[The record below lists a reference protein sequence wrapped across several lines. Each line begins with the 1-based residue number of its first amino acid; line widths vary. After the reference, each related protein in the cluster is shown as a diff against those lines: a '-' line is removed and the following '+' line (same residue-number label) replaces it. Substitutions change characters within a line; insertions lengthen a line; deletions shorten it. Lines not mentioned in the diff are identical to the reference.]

1 MNVVFSGSSG
11 CDLHYGVQ
19 VDLGMIQQ
27 WYPVGTDVVVYL
39 AGGRSARGRLEA
51 FEADSLVLGTDKGPT
66 LLRATAIE
74 QLEAMT
80 PAAPAAAPV
89 PQDLP
94 PPPPPPPPPPSVPAP
109 VVLSAAWD
117 VLEDEFA
124 TDVGQARLTTPV
136 FGLDPSIE
144 LGYTEAKE
152 IEGHINRAKNRLDSA
167 RKLGEPSRV
176 LGAIRDLAAAAYD
189 YDYPPAHHLAAL
201 LLLERVGSEATR
213 RQAEAWMA
221 EAASCGTRYA
231 WDLAVL
237 RMRNGQVREAM
248 AALGEALRL
257 SPAGHSDEVSL
268 QVFLALVLQEG
279 DAHTAASALGA
290 AGRESLAQRWVA
302 TRAGLYLVSRL
313 APERAAPL
321 EPLLDSS
328 APSPEDL
335 GRVLEAL
342 VPGVP
347 GAPGVSGLPG
357 AEGRPLTSPPE
368 PRQPAPVTAP
378 RAPHPAA
385 TAARAHP
392 AAAAPRAHP
401 PLSGRPGP
409 VPVAPSH
416 HTPES
421 RTAPGRRTGSE
432 TEKAPGPKEPQLHV
446 AAARNQLNQGNLD
459 AALKIAQ
466 NALASHPGHAE
477 LLEIAKTVQHE
488 KVARTLTTPAAK
500 HTAQS
505 QVSRLPRSAYVRAQH
520 ADTQEKDWP
529 KAEQLYRQALREDP
543 GNERARRSLAWGL
556 HRYKRSGEAL
566 ELLRDPNVVIQDIL
580 PHQNMII
587 TILSDKGNWDEAARL
602 LEVLLKREHSKQT
615 RTGLL
620 KRLIVLYRRLRD
632 AERAKGAAQRL
643 LNHGPRNPEF
653 RSLWEEVEKAERS
666 GIWDKI
672 DQLLAK
678 SDWKPEQ
685 PGSISSILLLHLD
698 RCEYAGVNPARVQ
711 EGTLSERD
719 VQELDDLIRTLGS
732 RRSADRAAYNL
743 SVARTLRDLNQS
755 EDGRFHKSLRNFGAA
770 MGDLCTAERRHGDV
784 TRTYYAEAVALG
796 GWDDM
801 GELKVKQFVLSYLD
815 PDWPQPVS
823 RPTFEKSL
831 QWVLEDES
839 LYKPLAFG
847 LLSLMAN
854 GSDRV
859 RREIVSRTFRVVPIR
874 DILFAQLCDYLD
886 EAEPPSAHDGYA
898 DLWQEALR
906 KLRQEMDAQ
915 RQSLQLPLN
924 RSEPLGALAEDQ
936 QLLERARGL
945 APTTPLDIDRLKKV
959 ATTLADIHGYL
970 DQPSYLEQERLES
983 KIRTAVRELVA
994 TIEAYPTRLSL
1005 EYLVPLLTKLDQALA
1020 GHFADVQR
1028 AAEPTDL
1035 EVTQVLSS
1043 YAPSAAST
1051 IHVQLSVK
1059 NLPRRSPAVDVM
1071 LRVLDN
1077 TDDYQPV
1084 AESIPVAHSLRD
1096 EQTETCT
1103 LPLVVTVRAVAEQV
1117 LTLHYSLEF
1126 MVRSDRRIVTEPR
1139 TLPLRL
1145 NDSQDWKPIRN
1156 PYAEGA
1162 PVEDEQMFYGR
1173 GPLIQILVDSLERA
1187 DAKCVVIYGQKRVGK
1202 SSVLHHLQQALKPP
1216 VLAAKFSMGELA
1228 TNLTHAGL
1236 LYKISNAFFRR
1247 LEDLEDE
1254 GLPGLDLPRPVLR
1267 EFIDSGSPQIHFD
1280 DCMRDILRR
1289 MHRSEAYRGWR
1300 MVLLLDEFTVL
1311 YGAIERGDLP
1321 REFMKSWKAMLESKL
1336 FSSVVVG
1343 NDLMPRFLKAY
1354 PNEFQVARQ
1363 EPVSYLDEGPAKA
1376 LITEPIALE
1385 NGESRY
1391 RGDSVQRVIE
1401 LTARSPYYIQL
1412 FCNRLVHHM
1421 NVERQPLIG
1430 PADVDNVAAALVSG
1444 DRALLQEQFDNLL
1457 TPGDADVSDL
1467 SDETILAVL
1476 KGSLSGHRRDLHL
1489 DGRKAR
1495 ELPEGPRV
1503 IEDLLRRDVIVRES
1517 EDRYRIKVGLF
1528 AEWLWHRKA

>member
-1 MNVVFSGSSG
+1 M
-11 CDLHYGVQ
+11 
-19 VDLGMIQQ
+19 
-27 WYPVGTDVVVYL
+27 
-39 AGGRSARGRLEA
+39 
-51 FEADSLVLGTDKGPT
+51 
-66 LLRATAIE
+66 
-74 QLEAMT
+74 
-80 PAAPAAAPV
+80 
-89 PQDLP
+89 
-94 PPPPPPPPPPSVPAP
+94 
-109 VVLSAAWD
+109 VLSAAWGA
-117 VLEDEFA
+117 LEGEFA
-124 TDVGQARLTTPV
+124 MDMGQARLTAPV
-136 FGLDPSIE
+136 FALDSSME
-144 LGYTEAKE
+144 LGYTEVKE
-152 IEGHINRAKNRLDSA
+152 IEGHINRAKNRLESA
-167 RKLGEPSRV
+167 RRLGEPSRAP
-176 LGAIRDLAAAAYD
+176 GAIRDLAAAAAAC
-189 YDYPPAHHLAAL
+189 DYPPAFHLAAL
-201 LLLERVGSEATR
+201 LLLDRVDSEAAR
-213 RQAEAWMA
+213 HQAEAWMA
-221 EAASCGTRYA
+221 EAVSCGDRYA

-237 RMRNGQVREAM
+237 RIRNGRGREAV

-257 SPAGHSDEVSL
+257 SPAGHTDDEL
-268 QVFLALVLQEG
+268 LRLFLSLVLHEG
-279 DAHTAASALGA
+279 DARTAASALGA
-290 AGRESLAQRWVA
+290 AVEENPVHRRVA

-313 APERAAPL
+313 SPPELAAPL
-321 EPLLDSS
+321 EPLLNSS
-328 APSPEDL
+328 APSPDDL
-335 GRVLEAL
+335 RRVLEVL
-342 VPGVP
+342 DPGT
-347 GAPGVSGLPG
+347 G
-357 AEGRPLTSPPE
+357 ERPLAAPPE
-368 PRQPAPVTAP
+368 TRQ
-378 RAPHPAA
+378 
-385 TAARAHP
+385 
-392 AAAAPRAHP
+392 AAAVTTPRAHP
-401 PLSGRPGP
+401 SQSGRPGP
-409 VPVAPSH
+409 VPEPASH
-416 HTPES
+416 HAPEPQAKPGGRTGGGTGGTGGTGGAGGTDGGTE
-421 RTAPGRRTGSE
+421 RTA
-432 TEKAPGPKEPQLHV
+432 GPKEPQLHV
-446 AAARNQLNQGNLD
+446 AAARNQLNQGNLG

-477 LLEIAKTVQHE
+477 LMEIAAIVQRE
-488 KVARTLTTPAAK
+488 KVARIPAVPPSK
-500 HTAQS
+500 RTAQS
-505 QVSRLPRSAYVRAQH
+505 QVPRHRRSAYVRAQH

-529 KAEQLYRQALREDP
+529 KAEQLYRQALTEDP
-543 GNERARRSLAWGL
+543 NNERARRSLAWGL
-556 HRYKRSGEAL
+556 HRYKRSDEAL
-566 ELLRDPNVVIQDIL
+566 ELLRDPSVVVQDIL

-632 AERAKGAAQRL
+632 AERAKGAVQRL

-685 PGSISSILLLHLD
+685 PGSISPILLLHLD

-743 SVARTLRDLNQS
+743 SVARILRDLNQS
-755 EDGRFHKSLRNFGAA
+755 EDGRFHKSLRSFGAA

-801 GELKVKQFVLSYLD
+801 GELKVKQFVRSYLD
-815 PDWPQPVS
+815 PDWPQPES

-839 LYKPLAFG
+839 LHKPLTFG
-847 LLSLMAN
+847 LLSLMTN

-859 RREIVSRTFRVVPIR
+859 RREIVSRTFRVAPIR
-874 DILFAQLCDYLD
+874 DILFRQLCDYLG
-886 EAEPPSAHDGYA
+886 ETEPSGAHDGYA
-898 DLWQEALR
+898 ELWQEALR
-906 KLRQEMDAQ
+906 KLRQELDAQ

-945 APTTPLDIDRLKKV
+945 APSTPLDIDRLKKV

-1043 YAPSAAST
+1043 YAPSAAFT

-1084 AESIPVAHSLRD
+1084 AEPIPVAHSLRD

-1103 LPLVVTVRAVAEQV
+1103 LPLVVTPRAVAEQV

-1126 MVRSDRRIVTEPR
+1126 MVRSDRRVVTEPR

-1236 LYKISNAFFRR
+1236 LYKISNAFYRR
-1247 LEDLEDE
+1247 LEDLEDA

-1280 DCMRDILRR
+1280 DYMRDILRR
-1289 MHRSEAYRGWR
+1289 MHRSDAYRGWR

-1363 EPVSYLDEGPAKA
+1363 EPVSYLDGGPAKA
-1376 LITEPIALE
+1376 LITEPIALD

-1476 KGSLSGHRRDLHL
+1476 KGSLTGHRRDLHL

-1503 IEDLLRRDVIVRES
+1503 IEDLLRRDVVVRES

>member
-1 MNVVFSGSSG
+1 M
-11 CDLHYGVQ
+11 
-19 VDLGMIQQ
+19 DLGMIQQ

-51 FEADSLVLGTDKGPT
+51 IGADSLVLVTEKGPT
-66 LLRATAIE
+66 LLNATAVE
-74 QLEAMT
+74 QVEPMS
-80 PAAPAAAPV
+80 PAAPAPAPA
-89 PQDLP
+89 P
-94 PPPPPPPPPPSVPAP
+94 PAPPPSPSPAPAPAPAP

-117 VLEDEFA
+117 VLETEFS
-124 TDVGQARLTTPV
+124 TDPRQARLTTPV
-136 FGLDPSIE
+136 FGLDPSVE

-152 IEGHINRAKNRLDSA
+152 IEGHINRARNRLDSA
-167 RKLGEPSRV
+167 RRLGEPARAP
-176 LGAIRDLAAAAYD
+176 GAIRDLAAAAAAC
-189 YDYPPAHHLAAL
+189 DYPPAFHLAAL
-201 LLLERVGSEATR
+201 LLLERSSTEAAR
-213 RQAEAWMA
+213 HQAEAWMA
-221 EAASCGTRYA
+221 EAVHCGHRYV

-237 RMRNGQVREAM
+237 RMRHGHVREAT
-248 AALGEALRL
+248 ATLGEALSL
-257 SPAGHSDEVSL
+257 GPADHSDDVL
-268 QVFLALVLQEG
+268 LRLFLALVLQEG
-279 DAHTAASALGA
+279 DGSAAASVLGA
-290 AGRESLAQRWVA
+290 AAEESPGQRRVA
-302 TRAGLYLVSRL
+302 TRASLYLASRL
-313 APERAAPL
+313 SPERAAPL
-321 EPLLDSS
+321 EPLLASS
-328 APSPEDL
+328 ALSPDDL
-335 GRVLEAL
+335 SRALETLGPDPA
-342 VPGVP
+342 
-347 GAPGVSGLPG
+347 
-357 AEGRPLTSPPE
+357 GRPAAPP
-368 PRQPAPVTAP
+368 PTVRPPA
-378 RAPHPAA
+378 AA
-385 TAARAHP
+385 TAPQAYP
-392 AAAAPRAHP
+392 APG
-401 PLSGRPGP
+401 GRPGP
-409 VPVAPSH
+409 PPPAPAP
-416 HTPES
+416 HTPGPRVQPVRS
-421 RTAPGRRTGSE
+421 TAGGPG
-432 TEKAPGPKEPQLHV
+432 KAPGPREPHLHV

-466 NALASHPGHAE
+466 NALAGSPGHAE
-477 LLEIAKTVQHE
+477 LLEIAETARRE
-488 KVARTLTTPAAK
+488 KAARTPATTASRR
-500 HTAQS
+500 TAPPQ
-505 QVSRLPRSAYVRAQH
+505 LPRGRRSAYVRAQH

-529 KAEQLYRQALREDP
+529 KAEQLYRQALTEDP
-543 GNERARRSLAWGL
+543 DNERARRSLAWGL
-556 HRYKRSGEAL
+556 HRYKRSDEAL
-566 ELLRDPNVVIQDIL
+566 ELLRDPGVVVQDTL

-587 TILSDKGNWDEAARL
+587 TILSDTGNWDEAARL
-602 LEVLLKREHSKQT
+602 LEDLLKREHSKQT

-666 GIWDKI
+666 GIWDRI
-672 DQLLAK
+672 DQLLTK

-685 PGSISSILLLHLD
+685 SGSISPILLLHLD

-719 VQELDDLIRTLGS
+719 VQELDELIRTLGS

-743 SVARTLRDLNQS
+743 SAARILRDLNQT
-755 EDGRFHKSLRNFGAA
+755 EDDRFHKSLRSFGAA

-815 PDWPQPVS
+815 PDWPQPES
-823 RPTFEKSL
+823 RPTFEKCL

-839 LYKPLAFG
+839 LHKPLTFG
-847 LLSLMAN
+847 LLSLMAA

-874 DILFAQLCDYLD
+874 DVLIGQLCGYL
-886 EAEPPSAHDGYA
+886 AETKPSSAHDVYA
-898 DLWQEALR
+898 ELWQEALR
-906 KLRQEMDAQ
+906 KLRQELDAQ

-936 QLLERARGL
+936 QLLERARDL

-983 KIRTAVRELVA
+983 KNRTAVRELVA

-1005 EYLVPLLTKLDQALA
+1005 EYLVPLLTKLDRALA
-1020 GHFADVQR
+1020 GHFGDVQR

-1035 EVTQVLSS
+1035 EVTKVLSS
-1043 YAPSAAST
+1043 YAPNAAST

-1059 NLPRRSPAVDVM
+1059 NLPRRSPAVDVT

-1084 AESIPVAHSLRD
+1084 VEPIPVAHSLRD

-1103 LPLVVTVRAVAEQV
+1103 LPLVVTPRAVAEQV

-1162 PVEDEQMFYGR
+1162 PVEDEEMFYGR

-1202 SSVLHHLQQALKPP
+1202 SSVLHHLQRALKPP
-1216 VLAAKFSMGELA
+1216 VLAAKFSMGGLA

-1254 GLPGLDLPRPVLR
+1254 GLPGLDLSRPVLR
-1267 EFIDSGSPQIHFD
+1267 EFIDSGSPEIHFD
-1280 DCMRDILRR
+1280 DYMRDILRR
-1289 MHRSEAYRGWR
+1289 MQRSDTYRNWR

-1311 YGAIERGDLP
+1311 YGAIARGDLP
-1321 REFMKSWKAMLESKL
+1321 REFMKLWKAMLESKL

-1343 NDLMPRFLKAY
+1343 NDLMPRFLKAF

-1385 NGESRY
+1385 NEESRY

-1412 FCNRLVHHM
+1412 FCNRLVQHM
-1421 NVERQPLIG
+1421 NAERQPLIG

-1444 DRALLQEQFDNLL
+1444 DRALVQEQFDNLL

-1467 SDETILAVL
+1467 SEETVLGVL

-1495 ELPEGPRV
+1495 ELTEGPRV
-1503 IEDLLRRDVIVRES
+1503 IDDLLRRDVIVRES

>member
-1 MNVVFSGSSG
+1 M
-11 CDLHYGVQ
+11 
-19 VDLGMIQQ
+19 DLGMIQQ
-27 WYPVGTDVVVYL
+27 WYPVGTHVVVYL
-39 AGGRSARGRLEA
+39 SGGRSARGRLEA
-51 FEADSLVLGTDKGPT
+51 VGPDSLVLVTETGPT
-66 LLRATAIE
+66 LLQATAIE
-74 QLEAMT
+74 QVEAMSPAVPGARAVAPDP
-80 PAAPAAAPV
+80 PAAP
-89 PQDLP
+89 DP
-94 PPPPPPPPPPSVPAP
+94 PPPPAP

-117 VLEDEFA
+117 ALAAEFA

-136 FGLDPSIE
+136 FGLDPDFE
-144 LGYTEAKE
+144 LGYTEAKQ

-176 LGAIRDLAAAAYD
+176 PGALRDLAAAAD
-189 YDYPPAHHLAAL
+189 ACDYPPAFHLAAL
-201 LLLERVGSEATR
+201 LLLERVGTEAAR
-213 RQAEAWMA
+213 RQAEAWMT
-221 EAASCGTRYA
+221 EALYCGNRYV

-237 RMRNGQVREAM
+237 RIRNGHVREAIT
-248 AALGEALRL
+248 ALGEGLRHSPADHSDDLLLRL
-257 SPAGHSDEVSL
+257 
-268 QVFLALVLQEG
+268 FLALVLQEG
-279 DAHTAASALGA
+279 DVGAAAPVLGA
-290 AGRESLAQRWVA
+290 AEQESPGQRWVA
-302 TRAGLYLVSRL
+302 TRAGLYLLSRVS
-313 APERAAPL
+313 PERAAPL
-321 EPLLDSS
+321 EPLLSAPAPTLDDLRQVLTALEPGADGGPPTPPRTPSSS
-328 APSPEDL
+328 A
-335 GRVLEAL
+335 AT
-342 VPGVP
+342 
-347 GAPGVSGLPG
+347 GAPRTHPVH
-357 AEGRPLTSPPE
+357 
-368 PRQPAPVTAP
+368 PAPGGPAP
-378 RAPHPAA
+378 AQAVAVPH
-385 TAARAHP
+385 T
-392 AAAAPRAHP
+392 
-401 PLSGRPGP
+401 PGP
-409 VPVAPSH
+409 RPPA
-416 HTPES
+416 
-421 RTAPGRRTGSE
+421 GRS
-432 TEKAPGPKEPQLHV
+432 APGPKEPQLHV

-466 NALASHPGHAE
+466 NALASHPGHVE
-477 LLEIAKTVQHE
+477 LLEITETAQRE
-488 KVARTLTTPAAK
+488 KAARTLAGPASRR
-500 HTAQS
+500 TAQA
-505 QVSRLPRSAYVRAQH
+505 QLIRGHRSAYARAQH

-529 KAEQLYRQALREDP
+529 KAEQLYRQALTEDP
-543 GNERARRSLAWGL
+543 NNERARRSLAWGL
-556 HRYKRSGEAL
+556 HRYKRSVEAL
-566 ELLRDPNVVIQDIL
+566 ELLRDPGVVVQDTL

-587 TILSDKGNWDEAARL
+587 TILSDTGNWDEAARL
-602 LEVLLKREHSKQT
+602 LEDLLKREHSKQT

-685 PGSISSILLLHLD
+685 PGSISPILLLHLD
-698 RCEYAGVNPARVQ
+698 RCEHAGVNPARVQ

-743 SVARTLRDLNQS
+743 SAARILRDLNQS
-755 EDGRFHKSLRNFGAA
+755 EDDRFRKSLRSFGAA
-770 MGDLCTAERRHGDV
+770 MGDLCTAERRPGDV

-801 GELKVKQFVLSYLD
+801 GELKVKQYVLSYLD
-815 PDWPQPVS
+815 PDSPQPES
-823 RPTFEKSL
+823 RPTFEKCL

-839 LYKPLAFG
+839 LHRPLTFG
-847 LLSLMAN
+847 LLSLMAS

-859 RREIVSRTFRVVPIR
+859 RREIVSRTFRVAHIR
-874 DILFAQLCDYLD
+874 DILLGQLCDYLG
-886 EAEPPSAHDGYA
+886 EANSSSVHDVYA
-898 DLWQEALR
+898 ERWQQALR
-906 KLRQEMDAQ
+906 KLRQELDAQ

-936 QLLERARGL
+936 QLLERARDL

-994 TIEAYPTRLSL
+994 TIETYPTRLSL
-1005 EYLVPLLTKLDQALA
+1005 EYLVPLLTKLDRALA
-1020 GHFADVQR
+1020 GHFRDVQR

-1035 EVTQVLSS
+1035 EVTKVLSS

-1077 TDDYQPV
+1077 ADDYQPV
-1084 AESIPVAHSLRD
+1084 AEPIPVAHSLRD

-1103 LPLVVTVRAVAEQV
+1103 LPLVVTPRAIAEQV

-1126 MVRSDRRIVTEPR
+1126 MVRSDRRIVTEAR

-1162 PVEDEQMFYGR
+1162 PVYDEEMFYGR
-1173 GPLIQILVDSLERA
+1173 GPLIQILVDSLERT

-1202 SSVLHHLQQALKPP
+1202 SSVLHHLHQALKPP

-1228 TNLTHAGL
+1228 TNLTHANL
-1236 LYKISNAFFRR
+1236 LYKIANAFFRR
-1247 LEDLEDE
+1247 LEQLEDE
-1254 GLPGLDLPRPVLR
+1254 GLPGLNLSRPMLR
-1267 EFIDSGSPQIHFD
+1267 EFIDSGSPEIHFD
-1280 DCMRDILRR
+1280 DYVRDILRR
-1289 MHRSEAYRGWR
+1289 MQRSDAYRNWR

-1343 NDLMPRFLKAY
+1343 NDLMPRFLKAF

-1421 NVERQPLIG
+1421 NAERQPLIG

-1467 SDETILAVL
+1467 SDETVLGVL

-1528 AEWLWHRKA
+1528 AEWLWQRKA

>member
-1 MNVVFSGSSG
+1 M
-11 CDLHYGVQ
+11 
-19 VDLGMIQQ
+19 DLGMIQQ
-27 WYPVGTDVVVYL
+27 WYPVGTDVMVYL

-51 FEADSLVLGTDKGPT
+51 VGADSLVLVTDKGPT
-66 LLRATAIE
+66 LLRAAAIE
-74 QLEAMT
+74 QVEVMSPAPPVAT
-80 PAAPAAAPV
+80 PAAPSPPPTPPAP
-89 PQDLP
+89 PPLP
-94 PPPPPPPPPPSVPAP
+94 PAPEP

-117 VLEDEFA
+117 VLEGEFA
-124 TDVGQARLTTPV
+124 TDIGQARLTTPV
-136 FGLDPSIE
+136 FGLDPSFE

-152 IEGHINRAKNRLDSA
+152 IEGHIVRAKNRLESA
-167 RKLGEPSRV
+167 RKLAEPSREP
-176 LGAIRDLAAAAYD
+176 GAIRDLAAAAGTC
-189 YDYPPAHHLAAL
+189 DYPPAFHLAAL
-201 LLLERVGSEATR
+201 LLLERISTEATR
-213 RQAEAWMA
+213 RQAETWMA
-221 EAASCGTRYA
+221 QAAHCGTRYA

-237 RMRNGQVREAM
+237 QLRNGRAREAL
-248 AALGEALRL
+248 ATLGEALSL
-257 SPAGHSDEVSL
+257 SPAEQSDDVL
-268 QVFLALVLQEG
+268 LRLFLALVLREG
-279 DAHTAASALGA
+279 DTARAASALGA
-290 AGRESLAQRWVA
+290 AAGESPEQRWVA
-302 TRAGLYLVSRL
+302 ARAGLYLVSRL
-313 APERAAPL
+313 SPERAAPL
-321 EPLLDSS
+321 EPFLD
-328 APSPEDL
+328 APAPTPDELRRILDA
-335 GRVLEAL
+335 LEPGAGERPL
-342 VPGVP
+342 VPP
-347 GAPGVSGLPG
+347 
-357 AEGRPLTSPPE
+357 
-368 PRQPAPVTAP
+368 PAPPRPTA
-378 RAPHPAA
+378 
-385 TAARAHP
+385 
-392 AAAAPRAHP
+392 
-401 PLSGRPGP
+401 LL
-409 VPVAPSH
+409 PSQ
-416 HTPES
+416 PS
-421 RTAPGRRTGSE
+421 AGGE
-432 TEKAPGPKEPQLHV
+432 TEKAPAPKDPQLHV

-466 NALASHPGHAE
+466 RALVHRPGHPE
-477 LLEIAKTVQHE
+477 LLEIADTVRRE
-488 KVARTLTTPAAK
+488 KAARTAAAPASK
-500 HTAQS
+500 RTAPS
-505 QVSRLPRSAYVRAQH
+505 QGARVRRSAYVRAQH

-529 KAEQLYRQALREDP
+529 KAEQLYRQALEEDP
-543 GNERARRSLAWGL
+543 DNERARRSLAWGL

-566 ELLRDPNVVIQDIL
+566 ELLRDPSVVVQDTL

-587 TILSDKGNWDEAARL
+587 TILSDTRNWDEAARL
-602 LEVLLKREHSKQT
+602 LEDLLKREHAKQT

-632 AERAKGAAQRL
+632 PERAKGAAQRL
-643 LNHGPRNPEF
+643 LQHGPRNPEF
-653 RSLWEEVEKAERS
+653 RSLWEEVEKAVRT

-685 PGSISSILLLHLD
+685 PGSVSPILLLHLD

-743 SVARTLRDLNQS
+743 SVARILRDLNQS
-755 EDGRFHKSLRNFGAA
+755 EEALFHKSLRGFGAA

-815 PDWPQPVS
+815 PDWPQPES
-823 RPTFEKSL
+823 RPTIEKCL
-831 QWVLEDES
+831 QWVLDDES
-839 LYKPLAFG
+839 LHGPLTFG

-854 GSDRV
+854 SSDRV
-859 RREIVSRTFRVVPIR
+859 RREIVSLTTRVDPIK
-874 DILFAQLCDYLD
+874 DVLFQQLCDYLG
-886 EAEPPSAHDGYA
+886 EVKASSAHDVYA
-898 DLWQEALR
+898 EVWREALH
-906 KLRQEMDAQ
+906 KLRQELDAQ

-936 QLLERARGL
+936 QLLERARDL
-945 APTTPLDIDRLKKV
+945 APTTALDIDRLKKV

-970 DQPSYLEQERLES
+970 EQPSYLEQERLES

-1005 EYLVPLLTKLDQALA
+1005 EYLVPLLTKLDRALA
-1020 GHFADVQR
+1020 GHFGDVQR

-1084 AESIPVAHSLRD
+1084 GEPIPVAHSLRD

-1103 LPLVVTVRAVAEQV
+1103 LPLVVTARAIAEQV
-1117 LTLHYSLEF
+1117 LTLHYRLEF
-1126 MVRSDRRIVTEPR
+1126 MVRSDRRVVTEPR

-1162 PVEDEQMFYGR
+1162 PVEDEEMFYGR
-1173 GPLIQILVDSLERA
+1173 GRLIQILADSLDRA

-1202 SSVLHHLQQALKPP
+1202 SSVLHHLQRALKPP
-1216 VLAAKFSMGELA
+1216 VLAAKFSLGELA
-1228 TNLTHAGL
+1228 TDLTHAGL
-1236 LYKISNAFFRR
+1236 LYKVANAFFCR

-1267 EFIDSGSPQIHFD
+1267 EFIDSGSPQIYFD
-1280 DCMRDILRR
+1280 DYMRVIRRR
-1289 MHRSEAYRGWR
+1289 MQRSDAYNDWR

-1343 NDLMPRFLKAY
+1343 NDLMPRFLKAF

-1363 EPVSYLDEGPAKA
+1363 EPVSYLDDEPAKA
-1376 LITEPIALE
+1376 LITEPIALD

-1421 NVERQPLIG
+1421 NAERQPLIG

-1457 TPGDADVSDL
+1457 TPGDVDVSDL
-1467 SDETILAVL
+1467 SDDTVLAVL

>member
-1 MNVVFSGSSG
+1 M
-11 CDLHYGVQ
+11 
-19 VDLGMIQQ
+19 DLGMIQQ

-39 AGGRSARGRLEA
+39 AGGRSAQGRLEA
-51 FEADSLVLGTDKGPT
+51 VGADSLVLVTDKGPT

-74 QLEAMT
+74 QLEAMGST
-80 PAAPAAAPV
+80 APV
-89 PQDLP
+89 AEPVLPVP
-94 PPPPPPPPPPSVPAP
+94 PPPPPPTPAPAP
-109 VVLSAAWD
+109 VVLSADWD
-117 VLEDEFA
+117 VLEGEFA
-124 TDVGQARLTTPV
+124 TDIGQARLTAPV
-136 FGLDPSIE
+136 FGLDPSIA

-176 LGAIRDLAAAAYD
+176 PGAIRDLAAAAD
-189 YDYPPAHHLAAL
+189 AYDYPPAFHLAAL
-201 LLLERVGSEATR
+201 LLLERVTSEAAR

-221 EAASCGTRYA
+221 EAVSCGNRYA

-237 RMRNGQVREAM
+237 RMRNGHVREAM
-248 AALGEALRL
+248 ATLGEALRL
-257 SPAGHSDEVSL
+257 SPAGHSDDVL
-268 QVFLALVLQEG
+268 LRLFLALALQEG
-279 DAHTAASALGA
+279 DAPTAASALRA
-290 AGRESLAQRWVA
+290 AVGESPAQRRVA
-302 TRAGLYLVSRL
+302 TRAGLYLMSRL
-313 APERAAPL
+313 CPERAAPL

-328 APSPEDL
+328 APSPDDL
-335 GRVLEAL
+335 CRVLEAL
-342 VPGVP
+342 EPGT
-347 GAPGVSGLPG
+347 GERS
-357 AEGRPLTSPPE
+357 LTSPPKS
-368 PRQPAPVTAP
+368 RQPAAVTAP
-378 RAPHPAA
+378 Q
-385 TAARAHP
+385 AHS
-392 AAAAPRAHP
+392 
-401 PLSGRPGP
+401 PLRGRPGP
-409 VPVAPSH
+409 APVAASQ
-416 HTPES
+416 HTPEPQA
-421 RTAPGRRTGSE
+421 RPGRRTGSE

-466 NALASHPGHAE
+466 NALASHPGHTE
-477 LLEIAKTVQHE
+477 LLEIANTVQHE
-488 KVARTLTTPAAK
+488 KVARTLATPASK
-500 HTAQS
+500 RTAQS
-505 QVSRLPRSAYVRAQH
+505 QISRVRRSAYVRAQH

-529 KAEQLYRQALREDP
+529 KAEQLYRQALTEDP
-543 GNERARRSLAWGL
+543 NNERARRSLAWGL

-566 ELLRDPNVVIQDIL
+566 ELLRDPSVVVQDIL

-602 LEVLLKREHSKQT
+602 LEDLLKREHSKQT

-685 PGSISSILLLHLD
+685 PGSISPILLLHLD

-743 SVARTLRDLNQS
+743 SVARILRDLNQS
-755 EDGRFHKSLRNFGAA
+755 EDGRFHKSLRSFGAA

-815 PDWPQPVS
+815 PDWPQPES

-839 LYKPLAFG
+839 LHGPLTFG

-859 RREIVSRTFRVVPIR
+859 RREIVSRTFRVAPIR
-874 DILFAQLCDYLD
+874 DILFGQLCDYLG
-886 EAEPPSAHDGYA
+886 EAKPSSAHDVYA
-898 DLWQEALR
+898 ELWQEALR
-906 KLRQEMDAQ
+906 KLRQELDAQ

-945 APTTPLDIDRLKKV
+945 APSTPLDIDRLKKV

-970 DQPSYLEQERLES
+970 EQPSYLEQERLES

-1020 GHFADVQR
+1020 GHFGDVQR

-1084 AESIPVAHSLRD
+1084 AEPIPVAHSLRD

-1103 LPLVVTVRAVAEQV
+1103 LPLVVTPRAVAEQV

-1162 PVEDEQMFYGR
+1162 PVEDEEMFYGR

-1202 SSVLHHLQQALKPP
+1202 SSVLHHLQRALKPP

-1247 LEDLEDE
+1247 LEDLEDD

-1267 EFIDSGSPQIHFD
+1267 EFIDSGSPEIHFD
-1280 DCMRDILRR
+1280 DYMRDILRR
-1289 MHRSEAYRGWR
+1289 MHRSDAYRGWR

-1385 NGESRY
+1385 NGEGRY

-1421 NVERQPLIG
+1421 NAERQPLIG

-1467 SDETILAVL
+1467 SDEAILAVL